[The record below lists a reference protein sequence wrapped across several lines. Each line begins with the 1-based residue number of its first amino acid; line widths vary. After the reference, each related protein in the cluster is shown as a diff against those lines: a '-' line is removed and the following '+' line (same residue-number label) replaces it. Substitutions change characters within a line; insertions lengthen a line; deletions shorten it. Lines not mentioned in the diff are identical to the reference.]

1 MLYPSKFNTTDVQ
14 MLGVAIEI
22 PSTYL
27 GTYITYHISIT
38 EDKVPGHVWYV
49 MS

>member
-1 MLYPSKFNTTDVQ
+1 

-27 GTYITYHISIT
+27 GTYITYISIT
-38 EDKVPGHVWYV
+38 EDGWDH
-49 MS
+49 